1 MHYILINHD
10 EDEYNPSV
18 ITVLGLF
25 SMTLS
30 LIGNLKQMEEM
41 YPLFIEKN
49 RNTNKKNSIL
59 EYIEEVPVSLFI
71 SCLSDVTLLIYG
83 AYINDVIIVI
93 YGSLNSALVIL
104 VVISVQFSINDA
116 NSTVFLD
123 TCARNNETVDR
134 HDSLPKKTA
143 LFDQRD

>member
-104 VVISVQFSINDA
+104 VVISVQFSINDT

-123 TCARNNETVDR
+123 TDKRKNETVEK
-134 HDSLPKKTA
+134 HGSLQKMTT
-143 LFDQRD
+143 LF

>member
-1 MHYILINHD
+1 
-10 EDEYNPSV
+10 
-18 ITVLGLF
+18 
-25 SMTLS
+25 MTLS

-123 TCARNNETVDR
+123 TSERKTETVEN
-134 HDSLPKKTA
+134 HHSLSKMTT
-143 LFDQRD
+143 LFE